1 MSKYIGVSVPRV
13 DGVKK
18 VTGAAK
24 YVGDMKW
31 PRMLYAK
38 CVKSPYAH
46 AKILS
51 IDVSAAKALK
61 GVHDVITGDYYT
73 KRGGL
78 YLEDKNF
85 LAVNTVKF
93 CGEPV
98 VAVAAETP
106 EIAEA
111 ACELVKVE
119 YEPLPVIN
127 NPMEGMA
134 KDAILIHPEL
144 HTYKVV
150 PIFHPQAHTN
160 ISHHHI
166 IRKGDADAAFKYA
179 EEHPDEY
186 YITEHEYH
194 VPHVQHTPIENHIAV
209 AQYEPDGK
217 CTVWASCQSPYAV
230 RQALSAS
237 FDIPLNKMRIISP
250 YVGGG
255 FGAKAGT
262 TIEGIIIPL
271 AMHSKGRPV
280 MMEYTR
286 EEEFVNSYV
295 RQGLYTKIKTAVR
308 KSDGKFLAVQNDFYW
323 DGGAYTEYGVNIV
336 KASGFA
342 STGPYEFDNVK
353 TDAYC
358 VYTNNPVGG
367 PYRGFGMCE
376 IHFGIEQNID
386 EVAKEIGMD
395 PIEIRRVNGLAPG
408 KSTGTGEIMKS
419 CGFLEALDQV
429 AEAIQYD
436 KPCDP
441 PSGPHKVR
449 GKGIAGGWKSPSQP
463 TNAGSAAIIRMNED
477 GTFFLMT
484 SGHDIGQGSDT
495 ALTQIAAEV
504 LCCDPSKFTIR
515 TGDTDHTPYEWQTV
529 ASRITYCAGNA
540 IKLAAEDLKEKLL
553 DLAQIKLGYIKRE
566 LYLEDGWIINRNH
579 PESRMP
585 MSDLALGLAFEDG
598 SGYGGPA
605 IGVGTFTLPNNINYD
620 PATGYSPKPAAFWTT
635 AVAGAEVEV
644 DTETGIIEVKKMV
657 ESCDPGHI
665 VNPELY
671 KAQVEG
677 GMMQALGTVLFE
689 ELKLKD
695 GKVLN
700 KSFVDYKIPT
710 IDNAPETFIAM
721 GVEHPEETG
730 PYGARGIG
738 EPAMV
743 PGAPAIANAIY
754 NATGCRFTEMPITP
768 ERMLNRRSSQIRWHL
783 RKMTV
788 KRKSGMILFCLMY
801 PMFRLI
807 KAFL

>member
-635 AVAGAEVEV
+635 AVAGAEGEV

-768 ERMLNRRSSQIRWHL
+768 ERML
-783 RKMTV
+783 
-788 KRKSGMILFCLMY
+788 
-801 PMFRLI
+801 
-807 KAFL
+807 KALQEKAAAEKK

>member
-1 MSKYIGVSVPRV
+1 MRKYIGVSVPRV

-46 AKILS
+46 AKIVS

-166 IRKGDADAAFKYA
+166 IRKRDADAAFKYA

-308 KSDGKFLAVQNDFYW
+308 KSDGKFLAVQNNFYW

-768 ERMLNRRSSQIRWHL
+768 ERML
-783 RKMTV
+783 
-788 KRKSGMILFCLMY
+788 
-801 PMFRLI
+801 
-807 KAFL
+807 KALQEKAAAEKK

>member
-61 GVHDVITGDYYT
+61 GVHDVITGDYST

-78 YLEDKNF
+78 YLEDTNF

-429 AEAIQYD
+429 AEAIEYD
-436 KPCDP
+436 KPCDA

-768 ERMLNRRSSQIRWHL
+768 ERML
-783 RKMTV
+783 
-788 KRKSGMILFCLMY
+788 
-801 PMFRLI
+801 
-807 KAFL
+807 KALQEKAAAEKK

>member
-111 ACELVKVE
+111 AGELVKVE

-429 AEAIQYD
+429 AEAIEYD
-436 KPCDP
+436 KPCDA

-504 LCCDPSKFTIR
+504 LCCDPYKFTIR
-515 TGDTDHTPYEWQTV
+515 TGDTDNTPYEWQTV

-768 ERMLNRRSSQIRWHL
+768 ERML
-783 RKMTV
+783 
-788 KRKSGMILFCLMY
+788 
-801 PMFRLI
+801 
-807 KAFL
+807 KALQEKAAAEKK

>member
-721 GVEHPEETG
+721 GVEHPEESG

-768 ERMLNRRSSQIRWHL
+768 ERML
-783 RKMTV
+783 
-788 KRKSGMILFCLMY
+788 
-801 PMFRLI
+801 
-807 KAFL
+807 KALQEKAAAEKK

>member
-585 MSDLALGLAFEDG
+585 MSNLALGLAFEDG

-768 ERMLNRRSSQIRWHL
+768 ERML
-783 RKMTV
+783 
-788 KRKSGMILFCLMY
+788 
-801 PMFRLI
+801 
-807 KAFL
+807 KALQEKAAAEKK

>member
-1 MSKYIGVSVPRV
+1 MSKYVGVSVPRV

-46 AKILS
+46 AKIVS

-93 CGEPV
+93 YGEPV

-106 EIAEA
+106 EIAEE

-194 VPHVQHTPIENHIAV
+194 VPHVQHTPIENHVAV

-230 RQALSAS
+230 RQALSAT

-271 AMHSKGRPV
+271 AMHCKGRPV

-286 EEEFVNSYV
+286 EEEFVNSYL
-295 RQGLYTKIKTAVR
+295 RQGVYTKIKTAVR
-308 KSDGKFLAVQNDFYW
+308 KSDGKFLAVQNNFYW

-429 AEAIQYD
+429 AAAIEYD
-436 KPCDP
+436 KPCEK
-441 PSGPHKVR
+441 PSAPNKVR

-495 ALTQIAAEV
+495 ALIQIAAEV

-540 IKLAAEDLKEKLL
+540 TKLAAEDLKEKLL

-635 AVAGAEVEV
+635 AAAGAEVEI
-644 DTETGIIEVKKMV
+644 DTETGVIEVKKMV

-677 GMMQALGTVLFE
+677 GMMQALGTVLYE

-710 IDNAPETFIAM
+710 IDNTPETFIAM

-768 ERMLNRRSSQIRWHL
+768 EKML
-783 RKMTV
+783 
-788 KRKSGMILFCLMY
+788 
-801 PMFRLI
+801 
-807 KAFL
+807 KALQEKAAAEKK

>member
-504 LCCDPSKFTIR
+504 LCCNPSKFTIR

-768 ERMLNRRSSQIRWHL
+768 ERML
-783 RKMTV
+783 
-788 KRKSGMILFCLMY
+788 
-801 PMFRLI
+801 
-807 KAFL
+807 KALQEKAAAEKK

>member
-46 AKILS
+46 AKIVS

-134 KDAILIHPEL
+134 KDAVLIHPEL

-217 CTVWASCQSPYAV
+217 CTVWASCPSPYAV
-230 RQALSAS
+230 RQALSAT

-271 AMHSKGRPV
+271 AMHCKGRPV

-419 CGFLEALDQV
+419 CGCLEALDQV
-429 AEAIQYD
+429 AEAIEYD
-436 KPCDP
+436 KPCDA
-441 PSGPHKVR
+441 PSGPHKIR

-677 GMMQALGTVLFE
+677 GMMQALGTVLYE

-710 IDNAPETFIAM
+710 IDNTPETFIAM

-768 ERMLNRRSSQIRWHL
+768 ERML
-783 RKMTV
+783 
-788 KRKSGMILFCLMY
+788 
-801 PMFRLI
+801 
-807 KAFL
+807 KALQEKAAAEKK

>member
-93 CGEPV
+93 YGEPV
-98 VAVAAETP
+98 VAIAAETP

-111 ACELVKVE
+111 ACDLVKVE

-230 RQALSAS
+230 RQALSAT

-295 RQGLYTKIKTAVR
+295 RQGVYTKIKTAVR
-308 KSDGKFLAVQNDFYW
+308 KSDGKFLAVQNNFYW

-768 ERMLNRRSSQIRWHL
+768 ERML
-783 RKMTV
+783 
-788 KRKSGMILFCLMY
+788 
-801 PMFRLI
+801 
-807 KAFL
+807 KALQEKATAEKK

>member
-111 ACELVKVE
+111 ACDLVKVE

-134 KDAILIHPEL
+134 KDAVLIHPEL

-768 ERMLNRRSSQIRWHL
+768 ERML
-783 RKMTV
+783 
-788 KRKSGMILFCLMY
+788 
-801 PMFRLI
+801 
-807 KAFL
+807 KALQEKAAAEKK

>member
-429 AEAIQYD
+429 AEAIEYD

-768 ERMLNRRSSQIRWHL
+768 ERML
-783 RKMTV
+783 
-788 KRKSGMILFCLMY
+788 
-801 PMFRLI
+801 
-807 KAFL
+807 KALQEKAAAEKK

>member
-436 KPCDP
+436 KPCDA
-441 PSGPHKVR
+441 PSGPHKIR

-635 AVAGAEVEV
+635 AAAGAEVEI
-644 DTETGIIEVKKMV
+644 DTETGVIEVKKMV

-677 GMMQALGTVLFE
+677 GMMQALGTVLYE
-689 ELKLKD
+689 ELLLKD

-710 IDNAPETFIAM
+710 IDNTPETFIAM

-743 PGAPAIANAIY
+743 PGAPAIANAIF

-768 ERMLNRRSSQIRWHL
+768 ERML
-783 RKMTV
+783 
-788 KRKSGMILFCLMY
+788 
-801 PMFRLI
+801 
-807 KAFL
+807 KALQEKAAAEKK

>member
-46 AKILS
+46 AKIVS

-93 CGEPV
+93 YGEPV
-98 VAVAAETP
+98 VAIAAETP

-111 ACELVKVE
+111 ACDLVKVE

-134 KDAILIHPEL
+134 KDAVLIHPEL

-230 RQALSAS
+230 RQALSAT

-308 KSDGKFLAVQNDFYW
+308 KSDGKFLAVQNNFYW

-768 ERMLNRRSSQIRWHL
+768 ERML
-783 RKMTV
+783 
-788 KRKSGMILFCLMY
+788 
-801 PMFRLI
+801 
-807 KAFL
+807 KALQEKAAAEKK

>member
-540 IKLAAEDLKEKLL
+540 IQLAAEDLKEKLL

-768 ERMLNRRSSQIRWHL
+768 ERML
-783 RKMTV
+783 
-788 KRKSGMILFCLMY
+788 
-801 PMFRLI
+801 
-807 KAFL
+807 KALQEKAAAEKK

>member
-271 AMHSKGRPV
+271 AMHSKGRHV

-768 ERMLNRRSSQIRWHL
+768 ERML
-783 RKMTV
+783 
-788 KRKSGMILFCLMY
+788 
-801 PMFRLI
+801 
-807 KAFL
+807 KALQEKAAAEKK

>member
-768 ERMLNRRSSQIRWHL
+768 ERML
-783 RKMTV
+783 
-788 KRKSGMILFCLMY
+788 
-801 PMFRLI
+801 
-807 KAFL
+807 KALQEKAVAEKK

>member
-1 MSKYIGVSVPRV
+1 MSKYVGVSVPRV

-46 AKILS
+46 AKIVS

-93 CGEPV
+93 YGEPV

-106 EIAEA
+106 EIAEE
-111 ACELVKVE
+111 ACDLVKVV

-194 VPHVQHTPIENHIAV
+194 VPHVQHTPIENHVAV

-230 RQALSAS
+230 RQALSAT

-271 AMHSKGRPV
+271 AMHCKGRPV

-286 EEEFVNSYV
+286 EEEFVNSYL
-295 RQGLYTKIKTAVR
+295 RQGVYTKIKTAVR
-308 KSDGKFLAVQNDFYW
+308 KSDGKFLAVQNNFYW

-429 AEAIQYD
+429 AEAIEYD
-436 KPCDP
+436 KPCEK
-441 PSGPHKVR
+441 PSAPNKVR

-495 ALTQIAAEV
+495 ALIQIAAEV

-540 IKLAAEDLKEKLL
+540 TKLAAEDLKEKLL

-635 AVAGAEVEV
+635 AAAGAEVEI
-644 DTETGIIEVKKMV
+644 DTETGVIEVKKMV

-710 IDNAPETFIAM
+710 IDNTPETFIAM

-768 ERMLNRRSSQIRWHL
+768 EKML
-783 RKMTV
+783 
-788 KRKSGMILFCLMY
+788 
-801 PMFRLI
+801 
-807 KAFL
+807 KALQEKAAAEKK

>member
-93 CGEPV
+93 YGEPV
-98 VAVAAETP
+98 VAIAAETP

-111 ACELVKVE
+111 ACDLVKVE

-230 RQALSAS
+230 RQALSAT

-295 RQGLYTKIKTAVR
+295 RQGVYTKIKTAVR
-308 KSDGKFLAVQNDFYW
+308 KSDGKFLAVQNNFYW

-710 IDNAPETFIAM
+710 IDNTPETFIAM

-730 PYGARGIG
+730 PFGARGIG

-743 PGAPAIANAIY
+743 PGAPAIANAIF

-768 ERMLNRRSSQIRWHL
+768 ERML
-783 RKMTV
+783 
-788 KRKSGMILFCLMY
+788 
-801 PMFRLI
+801 
-807 KAFL
+807 KALQEKAAAEKK

>member
-230 RQALSAS
+230 RQALSAT

-710 IDNAPETFIAM
+710 IDNTPETFIAM

-730 PYGARGIG
+730 PFGARGIG

-743 PGAPAIANAIY
+743 PGAPAIANAIF

-768 ERMLNRRSSQIRWHL
+768 ERML
-783 RKMTV
+783 
-788 KRKSGMILFCLMY
+788 
-801 PMFRLI
+801 
-807 KAFL
+807 KALQEKAAAEKK

>member
-46 AKILS
+46 AKIVS

-134 KDAILIHPEL
+134 KDAVLIHPEL

-230 RQALSAS
+230 RQALSAT

-271 AMHSKGRPV
+271 AMHCKGRPV

-308 KSDGKFLAVQNDFYW
+308 KSDGKFLAVQNNFYW

-768 ERMLNRRSSQIRWHL
+768 ERML
-783 RKMTV
+783 
-788 KRKSGMILFCLMY
+788 
-801 PMFRLI
+801 
-807 KAFL
+807 KALQEKAAAEKK

>member
-134 KDAILIHPEL
+134 KDAVLIHPEL

-230 RQALSAS
+230 RQALSAT
-237 FDIPLNKMRIISP
+237 FDIPLN
-250 YVGGG
+250 
-255 FGAKAGT
+255 
-262 TIEGIIIPL
+262 
-271 AMHSKGRPV
+271 
-280 MMEYTR
+280 
-286 EEEFVNSYV
+286 
-295 RQGLYTKIKTAVR
+295 
-308 KSDGKFLAVQNDFYW
+308 
-323 DGGAYTEYGVNIV
+323 
-336 KASGFA
+336 
-342 STGPYEFDNVK
+342 
-353 TDAYC
+353 
-358 VYTNNPVGG
+358 
-367 PYRGFGMCE
+367 
-376 IHFGIEQNID
+376 
-386 EVAKEIGMD
+386 
-395 PIEIRRVNGLAPG
+395 
-408 KSTGTGEIMKS
+408 
-419 CGFLEALDQV
+419 
-429 AEAIQYD
+429 
-436 KPCDP
+436 
-441 PSGPHKVR
+441 
-449 GKGIAGGWKSPSQP
+449 
-463 TNAGSAAIIRMNED
+463 
-477 GTFFLMT
+477 
-484 SGHDIGQGSDT
+484 
-495 ALTQIAAEV
+495 
-504 LCCDPSKFTIR
+504 
-515 TGDTDHTPYEWQTV
+515 
-529 ASRITYCAGNA
+529 
-540 IKLAAEDLKEKLL
+540 
-553 DLAQIKLGYIKRE
+553 
-566 LYLEDGWIINRNH
+566 
-579 PESRMP
+579 
-585 MSDLALGLAFEDG
+585 
-598 SGYGGPA
+598 
-605 IGVGTFTLPNNINYD
+605 
-620 PATGYSPKPAAFWTT
+620 
-635 AVAGAEVEV
+635 
-644 DTETGIIEVKKMV
+644 
-657 ESCDPGHI
+657 
-665 VNPELY
+665 
-671 KAQVEG
+671 
-677 GMMQALGTVLFE
+677 
-689 ELKLKD
+689 
-695 GKVLN
+695 
-700 KSFVDYKIPT
+700 
-710 IDNAPETFIAM
+710 
-721 GVEHPEETG
+721 
-730 PYGARGIG
+730 
-738 EPAMV
+738 
-743 PGAPAIANAIY
+743 
-754 NATGCRFTEMPITP
+754 
-768 ERMLNRRSSQIRWHL
+768 
-783 RKMTV
+783 
-788 KRKSGMILFCLMY
+788 
-801 PMFRLI
+801 
-807 KAFL
+807 

>member
-495 ALTQIAAEV
+495 ALTQNAAEG

-768 ERMLNRRSSQIRWHL
+768 ERML
-783 RKMTV
+783 
-788 KRKSGMILFCLMY
+788 
-801 PMFRLI
+801 
-807 KAFL
+807 KALQEKAAAEKK

>member
-93 CGEPV
+93 YGEPV
-98 VAVAAETP
+98 VAIAAETP

-111 ACELVKVE
+111 ACDLVKVE

-230 RQALSAS
+230 RQALSAT

-768 ERMLNRRSSQIRWHL
+768 ERML
-783 RKMTV
+783 
-788 KRKSGMILFCLMY
+788 
-801 PMFRLI
+801 
-807 KAFL
+807 KALQEKAAAEKK

>member
-743 PGAPAIANAIY
+743 PGAPAIAHAIY

-768 ERMLNRRSSQIRWHL
+768 ERML
-783 RKMTV
+783 
-788 KRKSGMILFCLMY
+788 
-801 PMFRLI
+801 
-807 KAFL
+807 KALQEKAAAEKK

>member
-144 HTYKVV
+144 HTYIVV
-150 PIFHPQAHTN
+150 PILHPQAHTN

-768 ERMLNRRSSQIRWHL
+768 ERML
-783 RKMTV
+783 
-788 KRKSGMILFCLMY
+788 
-801 PMFRLI
+801 
-807 KAFL
+807 KALQEKAAAEKK

>member
-429 AEAIQYD
+429 AEAIEYD
-436 KPCDP
+436 KPCDA

-644 DTETGIIEVKKMV
+644 DTETGIIEEKKMV

-768 ERMLNRRSSQIRWHL
+768 ERML
-783 RKMTV
+783 
-788 KRKSGMILFCLMY
+788 
-801 PMFRLI
+801 
-807 KAFL
+807 KALQEKAAAEKK

>member
-93 CGEPV
+93 YGEPV
-98 VAVAAETP
+98 VAIAAETP

-111 ACELVKVE
+111 ACDLVKVE

-230 RQALSAS
+230 RQALSAT

-295 RQGLYTKIKTAVR
+295 RQGVYTKIKTAVR
-308 KSDGKFLAVQNDFYW
+308 KSDGKFLAVQNNFYW

-644 DTETGIIEVKKMV
+644 DTETGIIEVKKMA

-710 IDNAPETFIAM
+710 IDNTPETFIAM

-730 PYGARGIG
+730 PFGARGIG

-743 PGAPAIANAIY
+743 PGAPAIANAIF

-768 ERMLNRRSSQIRWHL
+768 ERML
-783 RKMTV
+783 
-788 KRKSGMILFCLMY
+788 
-801 PMFRLI
+801 
-807 KAFL
+807 KALQEKAAAEKK

>member
-111 ACELVKVE
+111 ACDLVKVE

-134 KDAILIHPEL
+134 KDAVLIHPEL

-395 PIEIRRVNGLAPG
+395 PIEIRCVNGLAPG

-768 ERMLNRRSSQIRWHL
+768 ERML
-783 RKMTV
+783 
-788 KRKSGMILFCLMY
+788 
-801 PMFRLI
+801 
-807 KAFL
+807 KALQEKAAAEKK

>member
-46 AKILS
+46 AKIVS

-134 KDAILIHPEL
+134 KDAVLIHPEL

-230 RQALSAS
+230 RQALSAT

-271 AMHSKGRPV
+271 AMHCKGRPV

-429 AEAIQYD
+429 AEAIEYD
-436 KPCDP
+436 KPCDA

-635 AVAGAEVEV
+635 AAAGAEVEI
-644 DTETGIIEVKKMV
+644 DTETGVIEVKKMV

-677 GMMQALGTVLFE
+677 GMMQALGTVLYE

-710 IDNAPETFIAM
+710 IDNTPETFIAM

-768 ERMLNRRSSQIRWHL
+768 ERML
-783 RKMTV
+783 
-788 KRKSGMILFCLMY
+788 
-801 PMFRLI
+801 
-807 KAFL
+807 KALQEKAAAEKK

>member
-46 AKILS
+46 AKIVS
-51 IDVSAAKALK
+51 IDISAAKALK

-93 CGEPV
+93 YGEPV
-98 VAVAAETP
+98 VAIAAETP

-111 ACELVKVE
+111 ACDLVKVE

-134 KDAILIHPEL
+134 KDAVLIHPEL

-230 RQALSAS
+230 RQALSAT

-308 KSDGKFLAVQNDFYW
+308 KSDGKFLAVQNNFYW

-657 ESCDPGHI
+657 ESCDSGHI

-677 GMMQALGTVLFE
+677 GMMQALGTVLYE

-768 ERMLNRRSSQIRWHL
+768 ERML
-783 RKMTV
+783 
-788 KRKSGMILFCLMY
+788 
-801 PMFRLI
+801 
-807 KAFL
+807 KALQEKAAAEKK

>member
-677 GMMQALGTVLFE
+677 GMMQAMGTVLFE

-768 ERMLNRRSSQIRWHL
+768 ERML
-783 RKMTV
+783 
-788 KRKSGMILFCLMY
+788 
-801 PMFRLI
+801 
-807 KAFL
+807 KALQEKAAAEKK

>member
-1 MSKYIGVSVPRV
+1 MSKYVGVSVPRV

-46 AKILS
+46 AKIVS

-93 CGEPV
+93 YGEPV
-98 VAVAAETP
+98 VAIAAETP
-106 EIAEA
+106 EIAEE
-111 ACELVKVE
+111 ACDLVKVE

-194 VPHVQHTPIENHIAV
+194 VPHVQHTPIENHVAV

-230 RQALSAS
+230 RQALSAT

-271 AMHSKGRPV
+271 AMHCKGRPV

-286 EEEFVNSYV
+286 EEEFVNSYL
-295 RQGLYTKIKTAVR
+295 RQGVYTKIKTAVR
-308 KSDGKFLAVQNDFYW
+308 KSDGKFLAVQNNFYW

-429 AEAIQYD
+429 AEAIEYD
-436 KPCDP
+436 KPCEK
-441 PSGPHKVR
+441 PSAPNKVR

-495 ALTQIAAEV
+495 ALIQIAAEV

-540 IKLAAEDLKEKLL
+540 TKLAAEDLKEKLL

-635 AVAGAEVEV
+635 AAAGAEVEI
-644 DTETGIIEVKKMV
+644 DTETGVIEVKKMV

-710 IDNAPETFIAM
+710 IDNTPETFIAM

-768 ERMLNRRSSQIRWHL
+768 EKML
-783 RKMTV
+783 
-788 KRKSGMILFCLMY
+788 
-801 PMFRLI
+801 
-807 KAFL
+807 KALQEKAAAEKK

>member
-46 AKILS
+46 AKIVS

-134 KDAILIHPEL
+134 KDAVLIHPEL

-230 RQALSAS
+230 RQALSAT

-271 AMHSKGRPV
+271 AMHCKGRPV

-429 AEAIQYD
+429 AEAIEYD
-436 KPCDP
+436 KPCDA

-635 AVAGAEVEV
+635 AAAGAEVEI
-644 DTETGIIEVKKMV
+644 DTETGVIEVKKMV

-677 GMMQALGTVLFE
+677 GMMQALGTVLYE
-689 ELKLKD
+689 ELLLKD

-710 IDNAPETFIAM
+710 IDNTPETFIAM

-768 ERMLNRRSSQIRWHL
+768 ERML
-783 RKMTV
+783 
-788 KRKSGMILFCLMY
+788 
-801 PMFRLI
+801 
-807 KAFL
+807 KALQEKAAAEKK

>member
-295 RQGLYTKIKTAVR
+295 RQGVYTKIKTAVR
-308 KSDGKFLAVQNDFYW
+308 KSDGKFLAVQNNFYW

-768 ERMLNRRSSQIRWHL
+768 ERML
-783 RKMTV
+783 
-788 KRKSGMILFCLMY
+788 
-801 PMFRLI
+801 
-807 KAFL
+807 KALQEKAAAEKK

>member
-134 KDAILIHPEL
+134 KDAVLIHPEL

-308 KSDGKFLAVQNDFYW
+308 KSDGKFLAVQNNFYW

-768 ERMLNRRSSQIRWHL
+768 ERML
-783 RKMTV
+783 
-788 KRKSGMILFCLMY
+788 
-801 PMFRLI
+801 
-807 KAFL
+807 KALQEKAAAEKK

>member
-46 AKILS
+46 AKIVS

-98 VAVAAETP
+98 VAIAAETP

-134 KDAILIHPEL
+134 KDAVLIHPEL

-230 RQALSAS
+230 RQALSAT

-308 KSDGKFLAVQNDFYW
+308 KSDGKFLAVQNNFYW

-436 KPCDP
+436 KPCEA

-635 AVAGAEVEV
+635 AAAGAEVEI
-644 DTETGIIEVKKMV
+644 DTETGVIEVKKMV

-677 GMMQALGTVLFE
+677 GMMQALGTVLYE
-689 ELKLKD
+689 ELLLKD

-710 IDNAPETFIAM
+710 IDNTPETFIAM

-743 PGAPAIANAIY
+743 PGAPAIANAIF

-768 ERMLNRRSSQIRWHL
+768 EKML
-783 RKMTV
+783 
-788 KRKSGMILFCLMY
+788 
-801 PMFRLI
+801 
-807 KAFL
+807 KALQEKAAAEKK